1 MLQCRICMF
10 EVSHLGF
17 LFHFEELGHVGEI
30 FLVGFSHLLLCSL
43 WVHNLQALQTRADK
57 RWDDDKNLTVNA
69 LLLNWFLPEEEWK
82 LHWSW
87 FLRSD
92 LWLWTFLRTSC
103 SASATFS
110 VVNDRRDSIEDHEGK
125 KKRLGR
131 WREKKEA
138 LCQRLPAVIW
148 RSSPWWPRWPEPAG
162 LCHCRSSPADPDW
175 SPDPPDRRHLRSA
188 TSVSLISVTTAQQ
201 AQNPTF
207 YASLCARV
215 FFITT
220 LLTFN
225 PRLRAC

>member
-30 FLVGFSHLLLCSL
+30 FLIGFSHLLLCSL
-43 WVHNLQALQTRADK
+43 WAHDLQALQTRADK
-57 RWDDDKNLTVNA
+57 REMMIKPVNA

-92 LWLWTFLRTSC
+92 LWLWTSLRTSC

-110 VVNDRRDSIEDHEGK
+110 VMNDRRYSIEDHEGK
-125 KKRLGR
+125 KDLGGGVRKMMGSVSVYLHWLGDPRLGGLVDLSLPDSAAAALPQLTQT
-131 WREKKEA
+131 EA
-138 LCQRLPAVIW
+138 QILLIGVIFDLQRQWASLE
-148 RSSPWWPRWPEPAG
+148 S
-162 LCHCRSSPADPDW
+162 L
-175 SPDPPDRRHLRSA
+175 RHNKPKSY
-188 TSVSLISVTTAQQ
+188 V
-201 AQNPTF
+201 
-207 YASLCARV
+207 SLCANVQV
-215 FFITT
+215 FFITP

-225 PRLRAC
+225 QRLRTC